1 MDKYSF
7 SKLKNENDNCLKT
20 EKDMIELQKTI
31 IFYGEKIISEL
42 ENLKILLNKSTS
54 HKEKSKETIDFSTN
68 TQDCLLQQL
77 LSLKIPKGYK
87 DY

>member
-31 IFYGEKIISEL
+31 IFYEEKILSEL
-42 ENLKILLNKSTS
+42 ENLKILLKTSTH
-54 HKEKSKETIDFSTN
+54 HKEKSKGTNDFSN
-68 TQDCLLQQL
+68 STQDSLLQQL
-77 LSLKIPKGYK
+77 LSLEIPKGYK

>member
-31 IFYGEKIISEL
+31 IFYGEKILTEL
-42 ENLKILLNKSTS
+42 KNLKNLLKTSTS
-54 HKEKSKETIDFSTN
+54 QKVKKQLIF
-68 TQDCLLQQL
+68 LLI
-77 LSLKIPKGYK
+77 LKIVYFNNSFL
-87 DY
+87 

>member
-1 MDKYSF
+1 
-7 SKLKNENDNCLKT
+7 
-20 EKDMIELQKTI
+20 MIELQKTI
-31 IFYGEKIISEL
+31 IFYGEKILMEL
-42 ENLKILLNKSTS
+42 ENLKNLLKTSTS
-54 HKEKSKETIDFSTN
+54 QKEKSKETIDVSNN

>member
-31 IFYGEKIISEL
+31 IFYGEKILSEL
-42 ENLKILLNKSTS
+42 ENLKILLN
-54 HKEKSKETIDFSTN
+54 
-68 TQDCLLQQL
+68 
-77 LSLKIPKGYK
+77 
-87 DY
+87 